1 MKKYAVV
8 LISVLCLSVQTP
20 GHAHSLWMTAD
31 KDNPA
36 VGEKVTITVS
46 WGHGLAKKQKMKEGV
61 IEKVSVIGPDGKEI
75 TPQKID
81 LIHYSFVPKKAG
93 YYVVSVGMHSG
104 FMTKTTTGRKRQSKK
119 GLDNALSCMNFD
131 IRSKMVIRAGK
142 EKSSA
147 VSTVGAPIEI
157 VPLGDVSILKQGDTL
172 EIIAMFKGKPIKDL
186 AVTGDYEGY
195 TGKSHDDHAISVKT
209 DASGKTRIT
218 LSRKGTWLI
227 QVRRELPYPD
237 REVCDTYMYSTS
249 LSLTVR

>member
-1 MKKYAVV
+1 
-8 LISVLCLSVQTP
+8 
-20 GHAHSLWMTAD
+20 MTAD

-46 WGHGLAKKQKMKEGV
+46 WGHGLAKKQEMKEGV

-93 YYVVSVGMHSG
+93 YYVISAGMHSG

-147 VSTVGAPIEI
+147 ASTVGAPIEI
-157 VPLGDVSILKQGDTL
+157 VPLGDVSSLKKGDSL
-172 EIIAMFKGKPIKDL
+172 EVVIMFKGKPAAGMTVAADH
-186 AVTGDYEGY
+186 EGFS
-195 TGKSHDDHAISVKT
+195 GKSHDEHSVSART
-209 DASGKTRIT
+209 DASGKVRLK
-218 LSRKGTWLI
+218 LSKPGVWLI
-227 QVRRELPYPD
+227 QVKNELPYPD
-237 REVCDTYMYSTS
+237 LEVCDTYMYATS
-249 LSLTVR
+249 LSLTVQ